1 MLDLGPRERAQNA
14 YGQRTSSRRGPLEC
28 SGIQKA
34 RAGHNWSTT
43 WPLLDE
49 LIGREKRGSLPVV
62 HSSSLI
68 PYLERILKDR
78 SCVEESVKCSSSA
91 P

>member
-1 MLDLGPRERAQNA
+1 MMDLGPGKYAQMLTPKRKGPDGIRWSALEFKNA
-14 YGQRTSSRRGPLEC
+14 RV
-28 SGIQKA
+28 
-34 RAGHNWSTT
+34 GHNWSTT

-62 HSSSLI
+62 HPSSLI
-68 PYLERILKDR
+68 AYLERILKGR